1 MLKYTIRR
9 LLAILPILIG
19 ISFIV
24 FTMMDIIPGDPATLM
39 LGDKATLEQKE
50 MLNAQLGYDKPFAE
64 RYLNFLKGAV
74 HGDLGTSYRT
84 RQPVMDEIMVR
95 FPKTL
100 KLAVLSLLTSVLIGI
115 PLGIL
120 SAVRQYSALD
130 VLSTTAALLVAA
142 IPTFWMGLLLML
154 LFALRLD
161 WLPASGSETWL
172 HYVMPTITLSLP
184 LASSLLRL
192 TRLTMLEVINQDYIR
207 TARAKGIR
215 ETAIIVLHA
224 FKNASLP
231 IVTSL
236 GMSFGS
242 LLGGTVIIES
252 IFAMPGL
259 GTLMINAIRTKDIP
273 QVMGTALFLSAL
285 FCLVMLV
292 IDILYAVLDP
302 RVQSQYTK
310 G

>member
-1 MLKYTIRR
+1 MLKYAIRR
-9 LLAILPILIG
+9 LLAIIPILIG

-24 FTMMDIIPGDPATLM
+24 FAMMNIIPGDPGTLM
-39 LGDKATLEQKE
+39 LGDKATQAQKD
-50 MLNAQLGYDKPFAE
+50 MLNEQLGYNRPFAE
-64 RYLNFLKGAV
+64 RYWQFLTDAV
-74 HGDLGTSYRT
+74 QGDLGDSYRT

-100 KLAVLSLLTSVLIGI
+100 RLAVLSLLTAMLIGI

-120 SAVRQYSALD
+120 SAVRQYSKID
-130 VLSTTAALLVAA
+130 VISTTMALLVAA

-154 LFALRLD
+154 LFSLQLN
-161 WLPASGSETWL
+161 WLPASGSETWR
-172 HYVMPTITLSLP
+172 HYIMPTITLALP

-207 TARAKGIR
+207 TARSKGIR
-215 ETAIIVLHA
+215 ETTVVVLHA

-236 GMSFGS
+236 GMSFGG

-285 FCLVMLV
+285 FCLTMLV
-292 IDILYAVLDP
+292 IDLLYAVLDP
-302 RVQSQYTK
+302 RTRSQYVK
-310 G
+310 P

>member
-1 MLKYTIRR
+1 MLKYAIRR
-9 LLAILPILIG
+9 LLAIIPILIG

-24 FTMMDIIPGDPATLM
+24 FSMMNIIPGDPGTLM
-39 LGDKATLEQKE
+39 LGDKATQAQKD
-50 MLNAQLGYDKPFAE
+50 MLNEQLGYNRPFAE
-64 RYLNFLKGAV
+64 RYWQFLTDAV
-74 HGDLGTSYRT
+74 QGDLGDSYRT

-100 KLAVLSLLTSVLIGI
+100 RLAVLSLLTAMLIGI

-120 SAVRQYSALD
+120 SAVRQYSKID
-130 VLSTTAALLVAA
+130 VISTTMALLIAA

-154 LFALRLD
+154 LFSLQLN
-161 WLPASGSETWL
+161 WLPASGSETWR
-172 HYVMPTITLSLP
+172 HYIMPTITLALP

-207 TARAKGIR
+207 TARSKGIR
-215 ETAIIVLHA
+215 ETAVVVLHA

-236 GMSFGS
+236 GMSFGG

-285 FCLVMLV
+285 FCLTMLV
-292 IDILYAVLDP
+292 IDLLYAVLDP
-302 RVQSQYTK
+302 RTRSQYVK
-310 G
+310 P

>member
-24 FTMMDIIPGDPATLM
+24 FAMMDIIPGDPATLM

-154 LFALRLD
+154 LFALKLD

-192 TRLTMLEVINQDYIR
+192 TRLTMLETINQDYIR
-207 TARAKGIR
+207 TAHAKGIR

-231 IVTSL
+231 VVTSL

-310 G
+310 A

>member
-1 MLKYTIRR
+1 MLKYAIRR
-9 LLAILPILIG
+9 LLAIIPILIG

-24 FTMMDIIPGDPATLM
+24 FAMMNIIPGDPGTLM
-39 LGDKATLEQKE
+39 LGDKATQAQKD
-50 MLNAQLGYDKPFAE
+50 MLNEQLGYNRPFAE
-64 RYLNFLKGAV
+64 RYWQFLTDAV
-74 HGDLGTSYRT
+74 QGDLGDSYRT

-100 KLAVLSLLTSVLIGI
+100 RLAVLSLLTAMLIGI

-120 SAVRQYSALD
+120 SAVRQYSKID
-130 VLSTTAALLVAA
+130 VISTTMALLVAA

-154 LFALRLD
+154 LFSLQLN
-161 WLPASGSETWL
+161 WLPASGSETWS
-172 HYVMPTITLSLP
+172 HYIMPTITLALP

-207 TARAKGIR
+207 TARSKGIR
-215 ETAIIVLHA
+215 ETTVVVLHA

-236 GMSFGS
+236 GMSFGG

-285 FCLVMLV
+285 FCLTMLV
-292 IDILYAVLDP
+292 IDLLYAVLDP
-302 RVQSQYTK
+302 RTRSQYVK
-310 G
+310 S

>member
-1 MLKYTIRR
+1 MLKYTVRR
-9 LLAILPILIG
+9 LLAIIPILLG

-24 FTMMDIIPGDPATLM
+24 FTIMAVIPGDPATM
-39 LGDKATLEQKE
+39 ILGDKATQKQKD

-64 RYLNFLKGAV
+64 RYLIFLTDAAQ
-74 HGDLGTSYRT
+74 GDLGDSYRT
-84 RQPVMDEIMVR
+84 RQPVIDEILIR

-100 KLAVLSLLTSVLIGI
+100 KLAVLSLLTAVVIGM

-120 SAVRQYSALD
+120 SAVKQYSKLD
-130 VLSTTAALLVAA
+130 IISTTTALLVAA
-142 IPTFWMGLLLML
+142 VPTFWMGLLLML
-154 LFALRLD
+154 LFALHLD
-161 WLPASGSETWL
+161 WLPASGSETLL

-192 TRLTMLEVINQDYIR
+192 TRLTMLEVINQDYVR
-207 TARAKGIR
+207 TARSKGVR
-215 ETAIIVLHA
+215 ESLVITIHA

-273 QVMGTALFLSAL
+273 QVMGSVLFLSAL
-285 FCLVMLV
+285 FCLVMLA
-292 IDILYAVLDP
+292 IDLLYAVLDP
-302 RVQSQYTK
+302 RVQSHYTK
-310 G
+310 A

>member
-9 LLAILPILIG
+9 LLAIIPILLG

-24 FTMMDIIPGDPATLM
+24 FAMMDIIPGDPGTLM
-39 LGDKATLEQKE
+39 LGDKATQAQKE
-50 MLNAQLGYDKPFAE
+50 MLNEQLGYNRPFAE
-64 RYLNFLKGAV
+64 RYFRFLTKAV
-74 HGDLGTSYRT
+74 QGDLGTSYRT

-100 KLAVLSLLTSVLIGI
+100 RLAVLSLVTSVIIGI

-120 SAVRQYSALD
+120 SAVRQYSKLD
-130 VLSTTAALLVAA
+130 VISTVTALLVAA
-142 IPTFWMGLLLML
+142 IPTFWLGLLLML
-154 LFALRLD
+154 LFSLQLG
-161 WLPASGSETWL
+161 WLPASGSETWR
-172 HYVMPTITLSLP
+172 HYIMPTITLALP
-184 LASSLLRL
+184 LASSFLRL

-207 TARAKGIR
+207 TARSKGVK
-215 ETAIIVLHA
+215 EMLVIVIHA

-231 IVTSL
+231 VVNYL
-236 GMSFGS
+236 GMAFGG

-259 GTLMINAIRTKDIP
+259 GTLMINSIRTKDIP

-292 IDILYAVLDP
+292 VDVLYAVLDP
-302 RVQSQYTK
+302 RVRSQYTK
-310 G
+310 A

>member
-1 MLKYTIRR
+1 MLKYMLHR
-9 LLAILPILIG
+9 LIVIIPTLLG

-24 FTMMDIIPGDPATLM
+24 FVIMTVIPGDPGTLL
-39 LGDKATLEQKE
+39 LGDKATIEQKE
-50 MLNAQLGYDKPFAE
+50 MLNEQLGYNKPFAE
-64 RYLNFLKGAV
+64 KYITFLKNAV

-100 KLAVLSLLTSVLIGI
+100 NLALLSLITSILIGI
-115 PLGIL
+115 PIGIL
-120 SAVRQYSALD
+120 SAVRQYSKLD
-130 VLSTTAALLVAA
+130 ILSTTTALFAAA

-154 LFALRLD
+154 FFSLNLHL
-161 WLPASGSETWL
+161 LPSSGCETWK
-172 HYVMPTITLSLP
+172 HYIMPTITLSLP

-192 TRLTMLEVINQDYIR
+192 TRSVMLEVINQDYIR
-207 TARAKGIR
+207 TAHSKGIKNIF
-215 ETAIIVLHA
+215 IICIHA

-273 QVMGTALFLSAL
+273 QVMGSVLFLSSL
-285 FCLVMLV
+285 FCLVMLI
-292 IDILYAVLDP
+292 IDMLYAILDP
-302 RVQSQYTK
+302 RVKSQYIK
-310 G
+310 S

>member
-1 MLKYTIRR
+1 MLKYAIRR
-9 LLAILPILIG
+9 LLAIIPILIG

-24 FTMMDIIPGDPATLM
+24 FSMMNIIPGDPGTLM
-39 LGDKATLEQKE
+39 LGDKATQAQKD
-50 MLNAQLGYDKPFAE
+50 MLNEQLGYNRPFAE
-64 RYLNFLKGAV
+64 RYWQFLTDAV
-74 HGDLGTSYRT
+74 QGDLGDSYRT

-100 KLAVLSLLTSVLIGI
+100 RLAVLSLLTAMLIGI

-120 SAVRQYSALD
+120 SAVRQYSKID
-130 VLSTTAALLVAA
+130 VISTTMALLVAA

-154 LFALRLD
+154 LFSLQLN
-161 WLPASGSETWL
+161 WLPASGSETWR
-172 HYVMPTITLSLP
+172 HYIMPTTTLALP

-207 TARAKGIR
+207 TARSKGIR
-215 ETAIIVLHA
+215 ETAVVVLHA

-236 GMSFGS
+236 GMSFGG

-285 FCLVMLV
+285 FCLTMLV
-292 IDILYAVLDP
+292 IDLLYAVLDP
-302 RVQSQYTK
+302 RTRSQYVK
-310 G
+310 P

>member
-1 MLKYTIRR
+1 MLKYAIRR
-9 LLAILPILIG
+9 LLAIIPILIG

-24 FTMMDIIPGDPATLM
+24 FAMMNIIPGDPGTLM
-39 LGDKATLEQKE
+39 LGDKATQAQKD
-50 MLNAQLGYDKPFAE
+50 MLNEQLGYNRPFAE
-64 RYLNFLKGAV
+64 RYWQFLTDAV
-74 HGDLGTSYRT
+74 QGDLGDSYRT

-100 KLAVLSLLTSVLIGI
+100 RLAVLSLLTAMLIGI

-120 SAVRQYSALD
+120 SAVRQYSKID
-130 VLSTTAALLVAA
+130 VISTTMALLIAA

-154 LFALRLD
+154 LFSLQLN
-161 WLPASGSETWL
+161 WLPASGSETWR
-172 HYVMPTITLSLP
+172 HYIMPTITLALP

-207 TARAKGIR
+207 TARSKGIR
-215 ETAIIVLHA
+215 ETAVVVLHA

-236 GMSFGS
+236 GMSFGG

-285 FCLVMLV
+285 FCLTMLV
-292 IDILYAVLDP
+292 IDLLYAVLDP
-302 RVQSQYTK
+302 RTRSQYVK
-310 G
+310 P

>member
-24 FTMMDIIPGDPATLM
+24 FAMMDIIPGDPATLM

-207 TARAKGIR
+207 TAHAKGIR

>member
-1 MLKYTIRR
+1 MLKYAIRR
-9 LLAILPILIG
+9 LLAIIPILIG

-24 FTMMDIIPGDPATLM
+24 FAMMNIIPGDPGTLM
-39 LGDKATLEQKE
+39 LGDKATQAQKD
-50 MLNAQLGYDKPFAE
+50 MLNEQLGYNRPFAE
-64 RYLNFLKGAV
+64 RYWQFLTDAV
-74 HGDLGTSYRT
+74 QGDLGDSYRT

-100 KLAVLSLLTSVLIGI
+100 RLAVLSLLTAMLIGI

-120 SAVRQYSALD
+120 SAVRQYSKID
-130 VLSTTAALLVAA
+130 VISTAMALLVAA

-154 LFALRLD
+154 LFSLQLN
-161 WLPASGSETWL
+161 WLPASGSETWR
-172 HYVMPTITLSLP
+172 HYIMPTITLALP

-207 TARAKGIR
+207 TARSKGIR
-215 ETAIIVLHA
+215 ETAVVVLHA

-236 GMSFGS
+236 GMSFGG

-285 FCLVMLV
+285 FCLTMLV
-292 IDILYAVLDP
+292 IDLLYAVLDP
-302 RVQSQYTK
+302 RTRSQYVK
-310 G
+310 S

>member
-1 MLKYTIRR
+1 MLKYAIRR
-9 LLAILPILIG
+9 LLAIIPILIG

-24 FTMMDIIPGDPATLM
+24 FAMMNIIPGDPGTLM
-39 LGDKATLEQKE
+39 LGDKATQAQKD
-50 MLNAQLGYDKPFAE
+50 MLNEQLGYNRPFAE
-64 RYLNFLKGAV
+64 RYWQFLTDAV
-74 HGDLGTSYRT
+74 QGDLGDSYRT

-100 KLAVLSLLTSVLIGI
+100 RLAVLSLLTAMLIGI

-120 SAVRQYSALD
+120 SAVRQYSKID
-130 VLSTTAALLVAA
+130 VISTTMALLVAA

-154 LFALRLD
+154 LFSLQLN
-161 WLPASGSETWL
+161 WLPASGSETWR
-172 HYVMPTITLSLP
+172 HYIMPTITLALP

-207 TARAKGIR
+207 TARSKGIR
-215 ETAIIVLHA
+215 ETAVVVLHA

-236 GMSFGS
+236 GMSFGG

-285 FCLVMLV
+285 FCLTMLV
-292 IDILYAVLDP
+292 IDLLYAVLDP
-302 RVQSQYTK
+302 RTRSQYVK
-310 G
+310 P

>member
-1 MLKYTIRR
+1 MLKYAIRR
-9 LLAILPILIG
+9 LLAIIPILIG

-24 FTMMDIIPGDPATLM
+24 FAMMNIIPGDPGTLM
-39 LGDKATLEQKE
+39 LGDKATQAQKD
-50 MLNAQLGYDKPFAE
+50 MLNEQLGYNRPFAE
-64 RYLNFLKGAV
+64 RYWQFLTDAV
-74 HGDLGTSYRT
+74 QGDLGDSYRT

-100 KLAVLSLLTSVLIGI
+100 RLAVLSLLTAMLIGI

-120 SAVRQYSALD
+120 SAVRQYSKID
-130 VLSTTAALLVAA
+130 VISTTMALLVAA

-154 LFALRLD
+154 LFSLQLN
-161 WLPASGSETWL
+161 WLPASGSETWR
-172 HYVMPTITLSLP
+172 HYIMPTITLALP

-207 TARAKGIR
+207 TARSKGIR
-215 ETAIIVLHA
+215 ETAVVVLHA

-236 GMSFGS
+236 GMSFGG

-285 FCLVMLV
+285 FCLTMLV
-292 IDILYAVLDP
+292 IDLLYAVLDP
-302 RVQSQYTK
+302 RTRSQYVK
-310 G
+310 S